1 MHDIVRAQWPVR
13 LPVVRADGVA
23 DGRGRAAVA
32 RMRRAVQ
39 GINFDRGELTIRDG
53 KDGKDRVTML
63 RSAIAQSAFLRPAL
77 NLPNARTV
85 GVLAPWNAH
94 EPADSL
100 HRRGC
105 PRVVGWGEQRCPAK
119 GGPHSPDEARLR
131 WRCLRSKSERSA
143 GAAESRCSR
152 TTSSKKSRLCLAPI
166 DLKICRGSRDVID
179 CRHESEVAGIR
190 AGALDVCGVTKID
203 RLQKPISSRRQYSM
217 PDSMPKHRPSDTS
230 LSSAPRRGTQSASSS
245 QWMEPEPM
253 WFTVSQLSQR
263 WQLDRKTI
271 YKFIDCKI
279 LPVWRVGTHLYRVA
293 VADILRFEARN
304 RLHHK

>member
-94 EPADSL
+94 EP
-100 HRRGC
+100 
-105 PRVVGWGEQRCPAK
+105 VGFATQ
-119 GGPHSPDEARLR
+119 ARL
-131 WRCLRSKSERSA
+131 
-143 GAAESRCSR
+143 
-152 TTSSKKSRLCLAPI
+152 P
-166 DLKICRGSRDVID
+166 
-179 CRHESEVAGIR
+179 
-190 AGALDVCGVTKID
+190 
-203 RLQKPISSRRQYSM
+203 
-217 PDSMPKHRPSDTS
+217 
-230 LSSAPRRGTQSASSS
+230 PRRGLGRTRLPSEGGASLAGRGSTPLAMPAIEERTIC
-245 QWMEPEPM
+245 WG
-253 WFTVSQLSQR
+253 
-263 WQLDRKTI
+263 DRIKVLAHD
-271 YKFIDCKI
+271 FFEEV
-279 LPVWRVGTHLYRVA
+279 PA
-293 VADILRFEARN
+293 VPCPDRPQDL
-304 RLHHK
+304 